1 MSTERLWKGY
11 AKPTEPRKGA
21 LGGDC
26 IKAKKNLSYKGMS
39 GMVGDQLVARRWMK
53 SYVVGSVP
61 QLPDKREYTEKQLA
75 HQLRFRRAA
84 SYAQSIV
91 DDEEFLPLYEKE
103 TQGRMTP
110 YNAAL
115 RDYMTPPEVHEI
127 DISEYT
133 GAPGEEIR
141 IVACDDVILESV
153 KVFIVADNEIVEQ
166 GEAVQHHRDK
176 LLWIYTTQEV
186 NEHESYT
193 VRATARDLPG
203 NRTVGEIEA

>member
-1 MSTERLWKGY
+1 MEILCKGY
-11 AKPTEPRKGA
+11 AEPTEPRKGA
-21 LGGDC
+21 LGGVC
-26 IKAKKNLSYKGMS
+26 IKARKNLSYKGMS
-39 GMVGDQLVARRWMK
+39 GMVGDQLVAKRWMK

-61 QLPDKREYTEKQLA
+61 QYPERREYTEKQLA

-91 DDEEFLPLYEKE
+91 DDEEYFPLYERE

-115 RDYMTPPEVHEI
+115 RDYMTPPDVHEI

-141 IVACDDVILESV
+141 IVASDDVLLESV
-153 KVFIVADNEIVEQ
+153 KVVIVADGEIVER
-166 GEAVQHHRDK
+166 GEAVQHHRDA

-193 VRATARDLPG
+193 VRATVRDLPG
-203 NRTVGEIEA
+203 NRAVGEVEA